1 VPQNYFSEFSTAVV
15 REYRGRIDRSR
26 LDGSVVP
33 DFPEHLVLPHLKNT
47 WRDTASAVVGTWIGL
62 IYQITNID
70 RHQPFMRGVDAD
82 NPLGL

>member
-1 VPQNYFSEFSTAVV
+1 M
-15 REYRGRIDRSR
+15 REYRGRIDPDRQT
-26 LDGSVVP
+26 GSIIP
-33 DFPEHLVLPHLKNT
+33 DFPEHLVLPHLQNT

-70 RHQPFMRGVDAD
+70 RHQPFMAEVDAN